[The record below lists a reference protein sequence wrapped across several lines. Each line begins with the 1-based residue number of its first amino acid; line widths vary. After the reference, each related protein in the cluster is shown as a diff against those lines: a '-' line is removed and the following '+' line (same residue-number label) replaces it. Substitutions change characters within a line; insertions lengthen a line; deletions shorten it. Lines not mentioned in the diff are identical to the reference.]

1 MSDDNIDIAEEEI
14 PLLLVMAAGCIAGA
28 IEATATWPM
37 EYIKTQLQL
46 QQRPLP
52 VMTQRLTSSWDNAP
66 TMDGISMTLSAVM
79 LEEELNAPPYTD
91 MISGIVY
98 TVRVHGFWALY
109 QGLTP
114 TLLGSIPK
122 AGIRF
127 GMFHFFSEMLRDDDG
142 NISLGCYFLAGLAAG
157 VLEALV
163 IVAPVET
170 IKTKCIELNMSF
182 ARGLREILVME
193 GIGGIYDGVFATVLK
208 QGSVSFHVFSLAQL
222 ILQF

>member
-1 MSDDNIDIAEEEI
+1 MSDDNFDIPEEEM

-52 VMTQRLTSSWDNAP
+52 VMNPRLTSWDNEP
-66 TMDGISMTLSAVM
+66 TTEGISMSLSAIM
-79 LEEELNAPPYTD
+79 LEEELSAPPYTD
-91 MISGIVY
+91 MTSGIIY

-109 QGLTP
+109 RGLTP

-127 GMFHFFSEMLRDDDG
+127 GLFHLFSELLRDDAGD
-142 NISLGCYFLAGLAAG
+142 ISLGYNFLAGFGAG
-157 VLEALV
+157 VFEALI

-182 ARGLREILVME
+182 LPGLREILLME
-193 GIGGIYDGVFATVLK
+193 GIRGIYDGVLATVLK
-208 QGSVSFHVFSLAQL
+208 QGSVSLDVFSLSKL
-222 ILQF
+222 TLQF

>member
-1 MSDDNIDIAEEEI
+1 MSDDDFDILKEEV

-46 QQRPLP
+46 QRRPLP
-52 VMTQRLTSSWDNAP
+52 IMNPRLTSWDNEP
-66 TMDGISMTLSAVM
+66 TTEGISKSLSM
-79 LEEELNAPPYTD
+79 ILLEEELNAPPYTE
-91 MISGIVY
+91 MTSGIIY
-98 TVRVHGFWALY
+98 TVRVHGFCALY
-109 QGLTP
+109 RGLTP

-127 GMFHFFSEMLRDDDG
+127 GLFHLFSELLRGEEG
-142 NISLGCYFLAGLAAG
+142 NISLGCNFLAGFAAG
-157 VLEALV
+157 VFEALI

-182 ARGLREILVME
+182 LPGLREILLME
-193 GIGGIYDGVFATVLK
+193 GIRGIYEGVLATVLK
-208 QGSVSFHVFSLAQL
+208 QGSVSLDVFSLAQL
-222 ILQF
+222 TLQF